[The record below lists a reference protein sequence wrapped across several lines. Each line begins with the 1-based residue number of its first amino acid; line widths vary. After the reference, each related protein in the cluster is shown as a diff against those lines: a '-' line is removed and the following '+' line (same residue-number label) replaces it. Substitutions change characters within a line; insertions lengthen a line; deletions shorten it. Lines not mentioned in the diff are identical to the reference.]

1 MAADYD
7 APKKTDDDAESLDA
21 LKERSAPTP
30 TASLDQEE
38 VSIDDDHERENLID
52 EALNVMVVPPQ
63 TDEFTCSECFIVKH
77 KSMLAKK
84 KGKYGEVC
92 QECV

>member
-7 APKKTDDDAESLDA
+7 APKKTDDEAESLDA
-21 LKERSAPTP
+21 LKERSTP
-30 TASLDQEE
+30 TSAGSLDAEE
-38 VSIDDDHERENLID
+38 VSIDEDHDRENLID

-77 KSMLAKK
+77 KSMLSKK
-84 KGKYGEVC
+84 KGKYGAVC
-92 QECV
+92 LECV

>member
-1 MAADYD
+1 
-7 APKKTDDDAESLDA
+7 
-21 LKERSAPTP
+21 
-30 TASLDQEE
+30 
-38 VSIDDDHERENLID
+38 
-52 EALNVMVVPPQ
+52 MVVPPQ

-92 QECV
+92 VECS